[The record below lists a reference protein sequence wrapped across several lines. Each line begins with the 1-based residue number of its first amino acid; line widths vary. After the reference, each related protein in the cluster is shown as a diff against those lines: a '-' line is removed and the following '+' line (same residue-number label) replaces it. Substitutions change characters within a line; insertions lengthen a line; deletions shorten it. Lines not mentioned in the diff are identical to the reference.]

1 MYLYYLNFFITLAL
15 LLIIGMWI
23 RMFYLWVRSIRYSP
37 KLIEKRDK
45 PFLPQPKVSIIIPAR
60 NEEKHIKTCIES
72 LLNQDYPNFE
82 LILVNDRSTDSTM
95 NIINKICIKDDRVK
109 VVDLQSRPT
118 DWVGNNW
125 PSFQGYLKSTG
136 EILLFSEAN
145 TYHMR
150 NTATL
155 CVQYLL
161 ENKLDTLN
169 LLPRSMAYG
178 FFTKLMLP
186 MHTIHRHTFCSPVDA
201 NDPKNKKVYLL
212 GTYYM
217 IKRNVYEKIGTHASV
232 RERYDNDF
240 FIGKKLKELKFKIN
254 QIRGEFYLRKDT
266 LRSWKWI
273 FNQVSRVMI
282 PFYQEN
288 RRGAAR
294 HTLSLLTLEFSPLV
308 ILIYSIIV
316 TQFKD
321 SRLFPETVAL
331 ILSFVTILIMIAL
344 CSLQSRY
351 VLYQNALYG
360 IGAPLAGCVYSFAY
374 ALGLLKAIGKA
385 SVSWR

>member
-1 MYLYYLNFFITLAL
+1 VVLFV
-15 LLIIGMWI
+15 IIGMWI
-23 RMFYLWVRSIRYSP
+23 RMFYLWIRSIRYSP
-37 KLIEKRDK
+37 KLIEKNDK
-45 PFLPQPKVSIIIPAR
+45 SFFPQPKVSIIIPAR
-60 NEEKHIKTCIES
+60 NEEKHIKACIES

-82 LILVNDRSTDSTM
+82 LILVNDRSTDKTL
-95 NIINKICIKDDRVK
+95 NIINQICIKDDRVK
-109 VVDLQSRPT
+109 VVDIKSRPPE
-118 DWVGNNW
+118 WVGNNW
-125 PSFQGYLKSTG
+125 PIFQGYLKSNG

-150 NTATL
+150 NTTTL
-155 CVQYLL
+155 CVQYLI

-186 MHTIHRHTFCSPVDA
+186 MHTIHRHTFCSPVDT
-201 NDPKNKKVYLL
+201 NDPKKKKVYFL

-217 IKRNVYEKIGTHASV
+217 IKRDVYKKIGTHASV
-232 RERYDNDF
+232 RDRYDNDF
-240 FIGKKLKELKFKIN
+240 FIGKKLKELKFKMK
-254 QIRGEFYLRKDT
+254 QIRGEFYLHKET

-282 PFYQEN
+282 PLYQEN
-288 RRGAAR
+288 RRGAVR
-294 HTLSLLTLEFSPLV
+294 NTLALLALEFSPLV
-308 ILIYSIIV
+308 LLVYSIIV

-331 ILSFVTILIMIAL
+331 ILSFVTILIMIVL
-344 CSLQSRY
+344 CSFQSRF

-360 IGAPLAGCVYSFAY
+360 FGAPLAGCVYSFAY
-374 ALGLLKAIGKA
+374 AVGLFRAISKATIN
-385 SVSWR
+385 WR